1 MLRYELRMDVRYSAS
16 ARDFKRYTTEETRN
30 EFLIEKVFMAD
41 RITAVYSH
49 VDRIITLGAM
59 PVERD
64 LVLDE
69 EYCSEAD
76 LGQPYFLAGREM
88 GIVNIGGKGRVYVD
102 GTAYELDRLE
112 GLYVPMGTKDVIF
125 QAGNP
130 ENPPKFYCSTVPA
143 HHRYAVKHITSEMA
157 RAEAKGDIST
167 SNARV
172 QRQYVHPSVVES
184 CSLLMGV
191 TSLQEGS
198 VWMTQPPH
206 LHDRRMEVYMY
217 FDVKDGE
224 FVSHFMGEPKET
236 RHIICHN
243 EQAVISPSW
252 SIHSSCG
259 SSNYS
264 IVWAMTGENKDFDDM
279 DVLAKTDLR

>member
-1 MLRYELRMDVRYSAS
+1 MDVRYSAS
-16 ARDFKRYTTEETRN
+16 ARDFKRYTTEETRS
-30 EFLIEKVFMAD
+30 EFLIEKIFEPD
-41 RITAVYSH
+41 RMTAVYSH
-49 VDRIITLGAM
+49 VDRIITLGVM
-59 PVERD
+59 PVEEE
-64 LVLDE
+64 LILDE
-69 EYCSEAD
+69 VFDSRAD

-88 GIVNIGGKGRVYVD
+88 GVVNIGGKGSIFVD
-102 GTAYELDRLE
+102 DTRYELERLE
-112 GLYVPMGTKDVIF
+112 GMYIPMGTRYVAFAACD
-125 QAGNP
+125 P
-130 ENPPKFYCSTVPA
+130 ENPPKFYCSSVPA
-143 HHRYAVKHITSEMA
+143 HHRYSVKHITSDMA
-157 RAEAKGDIST
+157 RAEAKGDIAT

-172 QRQYVHPSVVES
+172 QRQYVHPAVVES

-217 FDVKDGE
+217 FDVKEGE

-279 DVLAKTDLR
+279 DALAKTDLR